1 MMYNNDLVAKEMRK
15 WESYLHDKSLP
26 RWDDIPNIGYYMEQL
41 LQLLREY
48 FDYLPPDVTEGLSI
62 SATTINNYVR
72 IGMMP
77 GPVNKK
83 YYRIHIAYL
92 IMIFTLKITLVMST
106 LQKIV
111 RPGMDEEETRR
122 VYTAFARRHK
132 RTTQYFVE
140 QITRLAAN
148 ILHREDMKHVGSAEN
163 TEDMITSAAV
173 ASGLYRLM
181 VVKVISLQDKDEE
194 EE

>member
-1 MMYNNDLVAKEMRK
+1 MYCSDVVAREMRK

-26 RWDDIPNIGYYMEQL
+26 RWEDIPNIGYYMEQL
-41 LQLLREY
+41 LQQLREY
-48 FDYLPPDVTEGLSI
+48 FDYLPPDVIDGLSI

-72 IGMMP
+72 TGLMP

-92 IMIFTLKITLVMST
+92 IMIFTLKLTLMIST
-106 LQKIV
+106 LQQIV
-111 RPGMDEEETRR
+111 RPNMDEEETRR
-122 VYTAFARRHK
+122 VYTAFAARHK
-132 RTTQYFVE
+132 RTTEYFVE
-140 QITRLAAN
+140 QVTRLAAN
-148 ILHREDMKHVGSAEN
+148 ILNREDMKHIGTAEN

-181 VVKVISLQDKDEE
+181 VVKVLSLQDKTE
-194 EE
+194 